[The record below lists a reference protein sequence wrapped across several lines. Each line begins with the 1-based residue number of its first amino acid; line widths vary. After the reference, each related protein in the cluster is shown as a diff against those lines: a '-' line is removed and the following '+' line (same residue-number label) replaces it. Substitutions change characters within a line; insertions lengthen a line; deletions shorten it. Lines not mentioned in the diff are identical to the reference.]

1 MTYTNKDYRTTQD
14 RATAT
19 WWLDEAINK
28 AKGLKTSGMVAYTIF
43 TERMIKNKFRIE
55 EWHLEYIG
63 KNFGLR
69 RAGARSYSFFLQIE
83 FEISLGEP
91 TASAG
96 GGDFSKLI

>member
-63 KNFGLR
+63 KNFG
-69 RAGARSYSFFLQIE
+69 YKPQW
-83 FEISLGEP
+83 
-91 TASAG
+91 
-96 GGDFSKLI
+96 SKIKYEGIYPQHK